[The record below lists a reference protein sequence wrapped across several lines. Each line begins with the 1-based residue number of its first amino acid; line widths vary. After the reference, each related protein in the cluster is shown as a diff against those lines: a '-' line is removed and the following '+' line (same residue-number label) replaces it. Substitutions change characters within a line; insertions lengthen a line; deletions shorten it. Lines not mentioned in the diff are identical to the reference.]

1 MSDLIRLTGLWKSQ
15 TKAGDIV
22 LSGSISPTSKL
33 IILPNNYKQ
42 KDSEPDYIAF
52 MAPYEKQEKK
62 QPDKPQKPEI
72 PGL

>member
-1 MSDLIRLTGLWKSQ
+1 MSDLIRLTGLWKNQ
-15 TKAGDIV
+15 TKAGDTM

-33 IILPNNYKQ
+33 VILPNSRKQ

-52 MAPYEKQEKK
+52 MAPYEKQEK
-62 QPDKPQKPEI
+62 QAEKPQI

>member
-1 MSDLIRLTGLWKSQ
+1 MTDLIRLTGLWRSQ
-15 TKAGDIV
+15 TKAGDTM

-33 IILPNNYKQ
+33 IILANSRKQ

-52 MAPYEKQEKK
+52 MAPHEKQEKQ
-62 QPDKPQKPEI
+62 QPEKSQI

>member
-15 TKAGDIV
+15 SKAGAPI

-33 IILPNNYKQ
+33 VIVPNTYKK

-52 MAPYEKQEKK
+52 MAPYEKQEK
-62 QPDKPQKPEI
+62 QADD
-72 PGL
+72 

>member
-15 TKAGDIV
+15 TKAGGSM
-22 LSGSISPTSKL
+22 LSGSLSPTSKL
-33 IILPNNYKQ
+33 IILPNSRKQ

-52 MAPYEKQEKK
+52 MAPHEKQEQK
-62 QPDKPQKPEI
+62 PDKPQI

>member
-15 TKAGDIV
+15 TKAGGSM
-22 LSGSISPTSKL
+22 LSGSLSPNSR
-33 IILPNNYKQ
+33 KQ

-52 MAPYEKQEKK
+52 MAPHEKQEQK
-62 QPDKPQKPEI
+62 PDKPQI

>member
-15 TKAGDIV
+15 TKAGATM

-33 IILPNNYKQ
+33 VILPNSKKQ

-52 MAPYEKQEKK
+52 IAPYEKQEQK
-62 QPDKPQKPEI
+62 QPEKPQIPE
-72 PGL
+72 L